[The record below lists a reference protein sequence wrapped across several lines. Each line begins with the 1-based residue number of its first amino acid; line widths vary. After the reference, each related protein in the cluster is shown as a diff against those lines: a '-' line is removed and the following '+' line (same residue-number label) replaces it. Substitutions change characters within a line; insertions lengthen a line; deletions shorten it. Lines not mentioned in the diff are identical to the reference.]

1 MKFEEYLKKFGKE
14 IKKRRIDADISQEE
28 LAFKADLHISL
39 ISRIEN
45 GKANT
50 SFESIFKLAKALNV
64 EINKLFQFK

>member
-1 MKFEEYLKKFGKE
+1 MEFEEYMKKYGKE

-28 LAFKADLHISL
+28 LASQADLHISL

-50 SFESIFKLAKALNV
+50 SLESIYKLAKALNV
-64 EINKLFQFK
+64 EIYELFKF